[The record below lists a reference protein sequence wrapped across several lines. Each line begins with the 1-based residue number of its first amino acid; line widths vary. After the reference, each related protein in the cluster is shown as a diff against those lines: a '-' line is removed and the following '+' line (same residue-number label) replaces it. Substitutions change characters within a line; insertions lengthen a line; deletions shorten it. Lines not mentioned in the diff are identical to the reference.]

1 MMRGTMERALAL
13 SHAGVFMSAPSGFQL
28 SGSAPEAYQRYGVP
42 ALGTAKAQDLV
53 ALATLQAG
61 ERVLDVACG
70 TGVVTR
76 QAAQAV
82 GTAGQVIGLDINE
95 GMLQV
100 ARTVVPPAG
109 APIIWHHGSV
119 MALPFPEASFDVV
132 LCQWGLEFFPDRAQG
147 LREMA
152 RVLVPGGR
160 VGLRVWRALARQPF
174 QTAVLAALDRHVFDG
189 QNVPS
194 RAALVQPFSLA
205 DAEAVRALLA
215 GAGFHDIRVRIGI
228 HTLRF
233 ASAEAYT
240 QGFLSASPIASEIA
254 AMDGAAR
261 TRMMQEIVA
270 ALHPF
275 VDDDG
280 LAAPAEDHVVLAR
293 K

>member
-1 MMRGTMERALAL
+1 
-13 SHAGVFMSAPSGFQL
+13 MSAPSGFQL

-174 QTAVLAALDRHVFDG
+174 QTAVLAALDRHVFDS
-189 QNVPS
+189 QHVPS
-194 RAALVQPFSLA
+194 RAAMVQPFSLA

-215 GAGFHDIRVRIGI
+215 GAGFRDIRVRIGI

-240 QGFLSASPIASEIA
+240 QGFLCASPIASEIA
-254 AMDGAAR
+254 AMEETAR

>member
-1 MMRGTMERALAL
+1 
-13 SHAGVFMSAPSGFQL
+13 MSAPSGFQL

-53 ALATLQAG
+53 ALAALQAG

-76 QAAQAV
+76 HAAQAV
-82 GTAGQVIGLDINE
+82 GPTGQVIGLDINE

-100 ARTVVPPAG
+100 ARTVAPPAG
-109 APIIWHHGSV
+109 APITWRQASV
-119 MALPFPEASFDVV
+119 MALPFPDASFDVV
-132 LCQWGLEFFPDRAQG
+132 LCQWGLEFFPDRAHG
-147 LREMA
+147 LQEMA

-174 QTAVLAALDRHVFDG
+174 QTAVLAALDRHLFGG
-189 QNVPS
+189 QHGPS
-194 RAALVQPFSLA
+194 RAAMVQPFSLA

-215 GAGFHDIRVRIGI
+215 DAGFRDIRVRIGV

-233 ASAEAYT
+233 ASPEAYT
-240 QGFLSASPIASEIA
+240 RGFLSASSIASEIA
-254 AMDGAAR
+254 AMDEAKR
-261 TRMMQEIVA
+261 TKMIQEIVA

-280 LAAPAEDHVVLAR
+280 LAAPAEDHAVLAR

>member
-1 MMRGTMERALAL
+1 
-13 SHAGVFMSAPSGFQL
+13 MSAPSGFQL

-53 ALATLQAG
+53 AMAALQPG

-82 GTAGQVIGLDINE
+82 GTTGQVMGLDIND

-100 ARTVVPPAG
+100 ARTVAPPVG
-109 APIIWHHGSV
+109 APMTWRHGSV

-152 RVLVPGGR
+152 RVLAPGGR

-174 QTAVLAALDRHVFDG
+174 QTAVLAALDRHLFGG
-189 QNVPS
+189 QHGPS
-194 RAALVQPFSLA
+194 RAAMVQPFSFADAETVRTLLA
-205 DAEAVRALLA
+205 DA
-215 GAGFHDIRVRIGI
+215 GFHAMRVRIGI
-228 HTLRF
+228 HPLRF

-240 QGFLSASPIASEIA
+240 LGFLSSTTIASEIA
-254 AMDGAAR
+254 AMDEAKR

-275 VDDDG
+275 IDDDG
-280 LAAPAEDHVVLAR
+280 LAAPAEDHAVLAR

>member
-1 MMRGTMERALAL
+1 
-13 SHAGVFMSAPSGFQL
+13 MSAPSGFQL

-53 ALATLQAG
+53 ALAALQPG

-100 ARTVVPPAG
+100 ARTVAPPAG
-109 APIIWHHGSV
+109 APIAWRNASV

-152 RVLVPGGR
+152 RVLMPGGR

-174 QTAVLAALDRHVFDG
+174 QTAVLAALDRHLFGG
-189 QNVPS
+189 QHGPS
-194 RAALVQPFSLA
+194 RAAMVQPFSFA

-215 GAGFHDIRVRIGI
+215 DAGFHDMRVRIGI

-233 ASAEAYT
+233 ASVEAYT
-240 QGFLSASPIASEIA
+240 LGFLSATTIASEVA
-254 AMDGAAR
+254 AMEETAR
-261 TRMMQEIVA
+261 TRMIQEIVA

-275 VDDDG
+275 VDDEG